1 MSEYDETVASLP
13 RDMWDM
19 GPGANNES
27 RLEDASPTLTD
38 LELFRSWWNDF
49 LTVDAFASHYHLT
62 RERAEQAINRGR
74 DQHNA
79 IAAFHKKDT
88 QQ

>member
-1 MSEYDETVASLP
+1 M
-13 RDMWDM
+13 
-19 GPGANNES
+19 
-27 RLEDASPTLTD
+27 TD

-62 RERAEQAINRGR
+62 REQAEQAINRGR

-79 IAAFHKKDT
+79 IAAFQKDT